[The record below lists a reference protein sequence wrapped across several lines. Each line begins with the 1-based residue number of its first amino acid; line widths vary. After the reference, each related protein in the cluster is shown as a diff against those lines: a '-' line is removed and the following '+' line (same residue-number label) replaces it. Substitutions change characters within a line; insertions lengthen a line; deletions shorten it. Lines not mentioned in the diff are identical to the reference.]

1 VSLAGGG
8 WGWLICKF
16 HPERIRTI
24 KNKKM
29 KDCINIVK
37 EIVLKRVPLADY
49 SVFLFGSRAVGNNH
63 EMSDIDVGIWGEK
76 PLSAMIKLNLEE
88 ELEESDILLKVDLI
102 DFYQVSQDFKDEALT
117 KIETWNYLEN
127 LKKIC

>member
-1 VSLAGGG
+1 
-8 WGWLICKF
+8 
-16 HPERIRTI
+16 
-24 KNKKM
+24 M

-37 EIVLKRVPLADY
+37 EIILKRVPLDDY

-76 PLSAMIKLNLEE
+76 PLNAVIKLNLEE

>member
-1 VSLAGGG
+1 
-8 WGWLICKF
+8 
-16 HPERIRTI
+16 
-24 KNKKM
+24 M

-76 PLSAMIKLNLEE
+76 PLSAVIKLNLEE

>member
-1 VSLAGGG
+1 
-8 WGWLICKF
+8 
-16 HPERIRTI
+16 
-24 KNKKM
+24 M